1 MVSYIFSVIEKR
13 LIWKKVVELLH
24 QKHNDFQIVFAV
36 YDKNPDLDEILELE
50 GENIKVLQFAH
61 NDENEM
67 ISQAI
72 KHCDGNSLM
81 LCRDYFKYSTVMS
94 DFLLEM
100 AGKGAQVVMFKHEK
114 KASKVSEFNK
124 KILNKLIASIFNFKM
139 YEGDI
144 GLIYFGDIAFSVM
157 KQTNAVLFTKVNK
170 FVGFD
175 ISYASIEKLPK
186 PQPQRKNLKKEILKI
201 STFSTLLIALIVG
214 MSLLIALNK
223 IGFVLCL
230 LFITMIILD
239 IFYILYLSLKL
250 DILKRV
256 GDIF

>member
-13 LIWKKVVELLH
+13 LIWKKVVELLQ
-24 QKHNDFQIVFAV
+24 QKHNDFQIIFAV
-36 YDKNPDLDEILELE
+36 YDKNPDLNEILELQD
-50 GENIKVLQFAH
+50 ENIKVLQFSH

-72 KHCDGNSLM
+72 KHCNGNSLM

-100 AGKGAQVVMFKHEK
+100 ADKGAQVVMFKHEK
-114 KASKVSEFNK
+114 KVGKIAEFNR
-124 KILNKLIASIFNFKM
+124 KILNKLISSIFNFKM

-157 KQTNAVLFTKVNK
+157 KQTNAVLFTKVNR

-175 ISYASIEKLPK
+175 ISYASIEQLPK
-186 PQPQRKNLKKEILKI
+186 PQPQRKRLKKEILKVSI
-201 STFSTLLIALIVG
+201 FSSLLIALIVG
-214 MSLLIALNK
+214 MSLLLAFNK
-223 IGFVLCL
+223 IGFVVCL
-230 LFITMIILD
+230 IFITIIILD

-256 GDIF
+256 GDVF